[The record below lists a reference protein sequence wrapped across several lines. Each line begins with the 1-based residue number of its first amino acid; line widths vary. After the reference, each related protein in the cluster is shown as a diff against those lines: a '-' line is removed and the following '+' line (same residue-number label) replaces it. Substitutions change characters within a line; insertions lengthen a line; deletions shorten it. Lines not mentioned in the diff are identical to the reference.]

1 MQVSPLRDTTVISTP
16 LKPHVT
22 RCTLTARSG
31 AFDRMRSSTIAL
43 ACIACMPHYDQSCL
57 ADLDLHTCAA
67 VGNTKEREAGRER
80 GGARSKPAGEG
91 AGIGNRLQEE
101 RERGDVKDAVGTT
114 LGALAYCQFK
124 LIPSWK
130 HAESLPFVAPVST
143 LWIDICFP
151 ALIT

>member
-16 LKPHVT
+16 LEPHVT

-114 LGALAYCQFK
+114 GEHLHIANSSSFRHGNMLKAFPLSRLYQHCGSTSA
-124 LIPSWK
+124 
-130 HAESLPFVAPVST
+130 SL
-143 LWIDICFP
+143 L
-151 ALIT
+151 